1 MKNHY
6 EIIKGPVVTEK
17 SSAQGAEGNK
27 VVFWV
32 DTKANKKEVKEAVEK
47 VFNVTVLGVNSQ
59 RVPGKLKRMGRFA
72 GKRPTRKKAYITLKQ
87 GDKIE
92 IFEGV

>member
-32 DTKANKKEVKEAVEK
+32 DTRANKKEVKEAVEK

-72 GKRPTRKKAYITLKQ
+72 GKRPTRKKAYITLKK
-87 GDKIE
+87 GDRIE

>member
-6 EIIKGPVVTEK
+6 EIIKSPVVTEK
-17 SSAQGAEGNK
+17 STAQGAEGNK

-32 DTKANKKEVKEAVEK
+32 DSKANKREVKEAVEK
-47 VFNVTVLGVNSQ
+47 VFNVTVLGVNTH
-59 RVPGKLKRMGRFA
+59 RVPGKLKRLGRSS
-72 GKRPTRKKAYITLKQ
+72 GKRPTRKKAYITLKE
-87 GDKIE
+87 GDRIE